1 MPTIC
6 QPPDPNPRPP
16 RIQCPPG
23 ATDCHVHIL
32 GPKDKYPELPDA
44 RYIAP
49 DALPAACRHLHETM
63 GIQRVVLVQPNPYG
77 LDNRRQLDAL
87 AELGKPARA
96 VVIVSPD
103 TADSELKR
111 FHEAGVRGVRF
122 VIGSPRAPSIAEIE
136 HFAHRLKPM
145 GWHIQIQILPEDRSN
160 PLVALESILAD
171 LATDVVIDHMAT
183 VHVDDGIEQ
192 PNFQV
197 VRRLLRGGRC
207 WVKLSAAFRMSA
219 EPPPYRDLIPFV
231 QALVETRS
239 DRLVWGSDWPHVNFK
254 KKMPNTTDLLDSLL
268 YWVPDVEI
276 RRRILVDNPAVL
288 YGF

>member
-23 ATDCHVHIL
+23 ATDCHLHIL
-32 GPKDKYPELPDA
+32 GPKDKYPELRDA
-44 RYIAP
+44 RYTAP
-49 DALPAACRHLHETM
+49 DALPAACRHLHDIL

-103 TADSELKR
+103 TSDSELKR
-111 FHEAGVRGVRF
+111 LHEAGVRGVRF

-136 HFAHRLKPM
+136 RFAHRLKPM
-145 GWHIQIQILPEDRSN
+145 GWHIQIQVLPEDRSN
-160 PLVALESILAD
+160 PLVVLESLLAN

-197 VRRLLRGGRC
+197 VRRLMRGGRC

-231 QALVETRS
+231 QSLVETRS

-276 RRRILVDNPAVL
+276 RRRILADNPAAL